1 MKKGYD
7 FVNTEFYV
15 DMVLS
20 FLILEVT
27 LLQIVAVKYMN
38 HM

>member
-1 MKKGYD
+1 M
-7 FVNTEFYV
+7 NTEFYV